1 MIWIRKNLLQVASD
15 TSGFAIVAVIL
26 TLSLITIIATMGVKI
41 TMNEQRIS
49 ANDELYKMS
58 FYAAEAARAHVVY
71 NIDLYG
77 SQNIQKGNPVS
88 FSYNTADTATKTIV
102 SAMQETYDGDVEYL
116 KATSPPRGSGYQVG
130 KFKSHIYKMT
140 CNGYGPRNTK
150 TQIEAGFFRVGF

>member
-1 MIWIRKNLLQVASD
+1 MICIHKNLLQVASD
-15 TSGFAIVAVIL
+15 KSGFAIVAVIL
-26 TLSLITIIATMGVKI
+26 TLSLVTIIATMGVRI

-58 FYAAEAARAHVVY
+58 FYTAEAARAHVVY

-88 FSYNTADTATKTIV
+88 FSYNTADTATKAIV
-102 SAMQETYDGDVEYL
+102 SAMQKKYDGDVEYL
-116 KATSPPRGSGYQVG
+116 EATSPPRGSGYQVG

-140 CNGYGPRNTK
+140 CSGYGPRNTK
-150 TQIEAGFFRVGF
+150 TQIEAGFYRVGF